1 MIYNLCGS
9 FLALYFTYG
18 VCFGSGA
25 VRKLSPFKVFIG
37 LKTCW
42 NLQALAYTPSL
53 AILGHYFKKYLGIA
67 NGIVTAGSSVFT
79 CALPILLN
87 YLIENTGLS
96 NTFRLISII
105 AGLMIVSGLLF
116 KPLAPPPPK
125 PIKKETRSAAH
136 NLARSLIN
144 FDNWKKRKYVIW
156 ALSIP
161 MALFGYFVPYVHISK
176 FVVVNF
182 PGENSNIPVMCI
194 GFASFFGRLLFGLV
208 ADMPRINRILLQQ
221 LAFVMIGLMTLL
233 LPLTESFILL
243 CVFSLGMGL
252 FDGCFIS
259 LLGPIAYD
267 ICGSAGATQAIGFL
281 LGLCSVPLTIGPP
294 IAGMLILSNLND
306 KNNVVSF
313 HRAYLWPHWFIHFAF
328 RPSRPPTN
336 HWRIMYVFHSF
347 HKRGTAKG
355 GSVRYRS

>member
-1 MIYNLCGS
+1 M
-9 FLALYFTYG
+9 
-18 VCFGSGA
+18 CFGSGA
-25 VRKLSPFKVFIG
+25 
-37 LKTCW
+37 
-42 NLQALAYTPSL
+42 ALAYTPSL

-79 CALPILLN
+79 VALPGLLKF
-87 YLIENTGLS
+87 LIDTTGLD
-96 NTFRLISII
+96 NTFRIISII
-105 AGLMIVSGLLF
+105 AGLMIVAGLLF

-125 PIKKETRSAAH
+125 AIKKETRSAAH

-156 ALSIP
+156 ALSVP
-161 MALFGYFVPYVHISK
+161 AALFGYFVPYVHMCK
-176 FVVVNF
+176 FVEVNF
-182 PGENSNIPVMCI
+182 PKENANYPVMCI

-221 LAFVMIGLMTLL
+221 IAFVMIGLMTSL
-233 LPLTESFILL
+233 LPLTESFTLL
-243 CVFSLGMGL
+243 CVFALGMGL

-294 IAGMLILSNLND
+294 IAGNKI
-306 KNNVVSF
+306 F
-313 HRAYLWPHWFIHFAF
+313 
-328 RPSRPPTN
+328 T
-336 HWRIMYVFHSF
+336 
-347 HKRGTAKG
+347 
-355 GSVRYRS
+355 